1 MNAHDQRPQG
11 QIRQSQIIT
20 TFGPGAMVDLPRYA
34 VVIGGLE
41 HWRNRG
47 PEIFEERL
55 VDKIKQALQLSA
67 VRLYAPPPDSGN
79 PAAPISGITA
89 WLFPEWFI
97 ATGDEERGDNYR
109 SRPLIHRRQ
118 LTNGKYLGN
127 DRRKYEVL
135 PVRFVQ
141 ACPNGHLS
149 DLDWYGYVHQ
159 FEGQCRRLLR
169 LEERGT
175 SGDLVDIL
183 VTCDCGAR
191 RDLVAASKRAEAAL
205 GYCTGQRPWLGRAS
219 EENCVSATGHAYPNW
234 LLVRSASNSY
244 FPQLLSV
251 ISIPDP
257 DEKLRKT
264 MDSIWGDL
272 EVVETLD
279 ELKYERKKAKV
290 KTALEG
296 LEDAP
301 VLAEISRRRSGA
313 AKPWKPIKQ
322 AEIEMLLSAQEEI
335 GHDTPEGDF
344 YARALKSDGYP
355 KWLSAM
361 LSQVVRVDRLKEVV
375 AQVGFTRF
383 EAASPTIDGELDVNV
398 KRAELATDVSWLP
411 AVENR
416 GEGIFLG
423 FRPEVIAEWVKRSQV
438 TERGT
443 TLVAGFNAWKRSHPL
458 SQAQF
463 PGLPYVLLHS
473 LSHLLIT
480 AVSLECGYSASSIRE
495 RIYAGDSGYGILLY
509 TATPDAEGTLGGLAM
524 VGRKIDLHLRNALE
538 MGRLCSNDPVCAQ
551 HRPDNP
557 QEERFLH
564 GAACHGCLL
573 IAETSC
579 ERYNEYL
586 DRELVV
592 PTVMAT
598 GVEFV
603 EDMGS

>member
-1 MNAHDQRPQG
+1 MAAQDLRPQG

-41 HWRNRG
+41 HWKSRG

-55 VDKIKQALQLSA
+55 IEKIKQGLNLSA
-67 VRLYAPPPDSGN
+67 VRLYAPPPDNGDMATRMSGV
-79 PAAPISGITA
+79 TA

-97 ATGDEERGDNYR
+97 ATGDEERGENYR
-109 SRPLIHRRQ
+109 SRPLVHRRQ
-118 LTNGKYLGN
+118 LVSGKYLGS

-149 DLDWYGYVHQ
+149 DLDWYGYAHG
-159 FEGQCRRLLR
+159 FEGQCRRPLR

-183 VTCDCGAR
+183 VRCECGAR
-191 RDLVAASKRAEAAL
+191 RDLVAASKRGERAL
-205 GYCTGQRPWLGRAS
+205 GYCTGQRPWLGQAS
-219 EENCVSATGHAYPNW
+219 QENCGDGKAYANW

-257 DEKLRKT
+257 DEQLRKAI
-264 MDSIWGDL
+264 DSVWQDL
-272 EVVETLD
+272 EVVDTLD
-279 ELKYERKKAKV
+279 ELKYERKKSKIDA
-290 KTALEG
+290 ALAG
-296 LEDAP
+296 LEDAV
-301 VLAEISRRRSGA
+301 VLAEIKRRRGGEP
-313 AKPWKPIKQ
+313 KPWKPIKQ
-322 AEIEMLLSAQEEI
+322 AEIEILLGAEE
-335 GHDTPEGDF
+335 GMGEDAPEGDF
-344 YARALKSDGYP
+344 YARALKSDTYP
-355 KWLSAM
+355 KWLSVK
-361 LSQVVRVDRLKEVV
+361 LSRVVRVDRLKEVV

-383 EAASPTIDGELDVNV
+383 EAASPTFDGELDVDV

-416 GEGIFLG
+416 GEGIFVG
-423 FRPEVIAEWVKRSQV
+423 FRPELIAEWVKQPQV

-443 TLVAGFNAWKRSHPL
+443 TLLSGFNAWKRSHPL

-495 RIYAGDSGYGILLY
+495 RIYAGDAGYGILLY

-524 VGRKIDLHLRNALE
+524 VGRKIDLHLWSALE

-551 HRPDNP
+551 HRPDNL

-579 ERYNEYL
+579 ERHNEYL

-598 GVEFV
+598 GVEFFADA
-603 EDMGS
+603 EL

>member
-1 MNAHDQRPQG
+1 MR
-11 QIRQSQIIT
+11 
-20 TFGPGAMVDLPRYA
+20 
-34 VVIGGLE
+34 
-41 HWRNRG
+41 
-47 PEIFEERL
+47 
-55 VDKIKQALQLSA
+55 
-67 VRLYAPPPDSGN
+67 
-79 PAAPISGITA
+79 
-89 WLFPEWFI
+89 
-97 ATGDEERGDNYR
+97 
-109 SRPLIHRRQ
+109 
-118 LTNGKYLGN
+118 
-127 DRRKYEVL
+127 
-135 PVRFVQ
+135 
-141 ACPNGHLS
+141 HLS
-149 DLDWYGYVHQ
+149 DLDWYGYVHEFQ
-159 FEGQCRRLLR
+159 GQCRRPLR

-183 VTCDCGAR
+183 VRCECGAR
-191 RDLVAASKRAEAAL
+191 RDLVPASKRSDAAL
-205 GYCTGQRPWLGRAS
+205 GYCKGERPWLGQAS
-219 EENCVSATGHAYPNW
+219 KEKCGGAEGKAYPNW

-257 DEKLRKT
+257 DDKLRKAV
-264 MDSIWGDL
+264 DSVWGEL
-272 EVVETLD
+272 EVVESLD
-279 ELKYERKKAKV
+279 ELKYERRKAKV
-290 KTALEG
+290 RSALEG
-296 LEDAP
+296 LEDAA
-301 VLAEISRRRSGA
+301 VLAEIKRRRTGA

-322 AEIEMLLSAQEEI
+322 AEIEMLFSAQEKI
-335 GHDTPEGDF
+335 GDDTPEGDF
-344 YARALKSDGYP
+344 YARALKSDSYP
-355 KWLSAM
+355 NWLRAK
-361 LSQVVRVDRLKEVV
+361 LSRVVQVDRLKEVV

-398 KRAELATDVSWLP
+398 KRAKLATEPSWFP

-423 FRPEVIAEWVKRSQV
+423 FRPEAISEWANRAQVI
-438 TERGT
+438 ERGK
-443 TLVAGFNAWKRSHPL
+443 TLDLGFKAWKRSHPL
-458 SQAQF
+458 SQVLF

-495 RIYAGDSGYGILLY
+495 RIYAGESGYGILLY
-509 TATPDAEGTLGGLAM
+509 TATPDSEGTLGGLAM
-524 VGRKIDLHLRNALE
+524 IGRKIGLHLLNALE

-551 HRPDNP
+551 HRPDNL

-598 GVEFV
+598 GVEFF
-603 EDMGS
+603 ENIGS